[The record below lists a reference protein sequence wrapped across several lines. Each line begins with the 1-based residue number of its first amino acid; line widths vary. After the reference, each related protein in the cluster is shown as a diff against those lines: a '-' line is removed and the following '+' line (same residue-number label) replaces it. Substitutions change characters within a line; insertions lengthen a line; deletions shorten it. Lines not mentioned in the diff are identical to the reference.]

1 MTGRPATLAFPG
13 AGQSVASSPTPPW
26 RGVEVE
32 AGEARHTW
40 GFAEPWHLGRA
51 LGIRGRGGTPRPKL
65 GGQEEGAVGAA
76 GDSPAAARP
85 AGSTGTSGRCPSRP
99 PPGTPPPPP
108 WRAERLALAQHLAG
122 SWQRPRPALRQPGSG
137 VALPGRPGA
146 LGTRS
151 AQPASPEER
160 RESAG
165 RAGRAARWRGRGRG
179 PR

>member
-13 AGQSVASSPTPPW
+13 AGQSVTSNPKPPW

-51 LGIRGRGGTPRPKL
+51 LGSRGLGGTPRAKL
-65 GGQEEGAVGAA
+65 DGQEEGTVGAA

-108 WRAERLALAQHLAG
+108 WRAERLAPAQHPAG
-122 SWQRPRPALRQPGSG
+122 SWQRPRPALRHPRSG
-137 VALPGRPGA
+137 VAPRGPPRPARCARHPPG
-146 LGTRS
+146 
-151 AQPASPEER
+151 PASEPR
-160 RESAG
+160 G
-165 RAGRAARWRGRGRG
+165 AA
-179 PR
+179 